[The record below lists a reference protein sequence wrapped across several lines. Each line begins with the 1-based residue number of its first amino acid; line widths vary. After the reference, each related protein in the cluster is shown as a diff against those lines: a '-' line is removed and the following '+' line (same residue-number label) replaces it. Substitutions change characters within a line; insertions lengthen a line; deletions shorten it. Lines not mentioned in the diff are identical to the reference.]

1 MPVIERVWTSGKRKA
16 KRTAWGYTVQIGRK
30 QVRHFDAAWS
40 KEDTQNAL
48 AARILE
54 RDAPTPAPAVTISFK
69 QATDRYLLEKE
80 ANRKR
85 SIRADRDHVKRLLA
99 FFGDSAPLST
109 ITTGRI
115 SEYRVH
121 RMTMISERTGR
132 QLGPGSVN
140 LELSMLRGL
149 LNLAADEWGY
159 LDRAPRV
166 RMNPQPEGRLRYL
179 SDDEATRLL
188 AECRRAGEHANP
200 TWRSPELYT
209 IVVVALNTGM
219 RLAEVLGLEWQRVD
233 FARGVIWLEK
243 TKTDRRRE
251 ISLSRDA
258 YNVLAARRAAQRV
271 GRVFTTRSI
280 RTAFHGACER
290 AGVKDFHFHDLRH
303 TFASW
308 LTMAGRP
315 LKEVQELLGHS
326 SITMTE
332 RYAHLAPERLRDA
345 IAVFDRRFSTTSAH
359 EAVDDVVDAVTT
371 C

>member
-1 MPVIERVWTSGKRKA
+1 MPVIERVWTSGKRKV
-16 KRTAWGYTVQIGRK
+16 KRTAWGYTVQIGGK

-40 KEDTQNAL
+40 KEDAQNAL
-48 AARILE
+48 AARIVD
-54 RDAPTPAPAVTISFK
+54 RDAPAPVPVATITLK
-69 QATDRYLLEKE
+69 QATERYLLEKE

-85 SIRADRDHVKRLLA
+85 SIRADRRYVKQLLS
-99 FFGDSAPLST
+99 FFGDSTPLSA

-115 SEYRVH
+115 GEYRIH
-121 RMTMISERTGR
+121 RMMMVSERTRR
-132 QLGPGSVN
+132 QLTPDSVN

-149 LNLAADEWGY
+149 LNLASEEWGC
-159 LDRAPRV
+159 LDRVPRV
-166 RMNPQPEGRLRYL
+166 RMNPHREGRLRYL
-179 SDDEATRLL
+179 SDDEAKRLL
-188 AECRRAGEHANP
+188 AECRRAGEHP
-200 TWRSPELYT
+200 EPRRSPELYAV
-209 IVVVALNTGM
+209 VVVALNTGM
-219 RLAEVLGLEWQRVD
+219 RLAEVLGLEWPRVD

-251 ISLSRDA
+251 IPMSRDA
-258 YNVLAARRAAQRV
+258 YNVLTAFRRGQSM
-271 GRVFTTRSI
+271 GRVFRSRSI
-280 RTAFHGACER
+280 RTAFEGACER

-345 IAVFDRRFSTTSAH
+345 ISALDRRFSTTSAH
-359 EAVDDVVDAVTT
+359 EAVEDVVEAATAR
-371 C
+371 